1 MGFLQ
6 NKKVSFLIGPGFDNF
21 FFIGYEEK
29 GCASGR
35 FYFHVFKIVI
45 SYKVQIK
52 YLFSMLNFIFLCFL
66 GVLYLVWLNFHMK

>member
-1 MGFLQ
+1 MFLRCV
-6 NKKVSFLIGPGFDNF
+6 VSSLVEFS
-21 FFIGYEEK
+21 YEMK
-29 GCASGR
+29 QWPSILVSRR
-35 FYFHVFKIVI
+35 FYFHVFKIVM